1 MSQINTHFQSL
12 QSLAFRALK
21 YGVVGGISAIVD
33 IIVVF
38 FCAFE
43 LLKQSWQLSLA
54 SSLFCSGVVN
64 FFLTRR
70 RVYHFSG
77 ISRPEVCV
85 FLLIC
90 AIAIF
95 LNYAL
100 TFLMIRTGLD
110 AVVTRV
116 LTIVF
121 VFAFN
126 FYPEIGYTDVFLVP
140 MKPATRMRLV
150 NDDYFE

>member
-33 IIVVF
+33 IIVF
-38 FCAFE
+38 FCLFE
-43 LLKQSWQLSLA
+43 FFNQSWQFSLA

-64 FFLTRR
+64 FYLTRKR
-70 RVYHFSG
+70 IYYFSG
-77 ISRPEVCV
+77 ISRPEVGV

-95 LNYAL
+95 LNYAF
-100 TFLMIRTGLD
+100 TFLMIRAGVD
-110 AVVTRV
+110 ALSTRV

-126 FYPEIGYTDVFLVP
+126 FLSRDWLYRRLLSSNE
-140 MKPATRMRLV
+140 TRHSH
-150 NDDYFE
+150 ETSK

>member
-1 MSQINTHFQSL
+1 MRSFAI
-12 QSLAFRALK
+12 RASK
-21 YGVVGGISAIVD
+21 YAVVGGISAIAD
-33 IIVVF
+33 IVVF

-126 FYPEIGYTDVFLVP
+126 FLSRDWLY
-140 MKPATRMRLV
+140 RRLLSS
-150 NDDYFE
+150 NAIRHSHETSK